1 MLERSESLGLKQE
14 TAKLCLDPR
23 DYLDD
28 IFRYAYARLGSRDD
42 AEDVAMEVIQSLYR
56 FRSEIGAKEN
66 PSFYLIGITRR
77 KIADHLRKRT
87 RQRGP
92 NTVSLEDSR
101 VQKMT
106 IAPELDGSPLMD
118 ALELIPELQRDV
130 IVLKYLCGFSTD
142 EIAKLIGKS
151 PQAANSLLQRSRES
165 LIKASPNLLSA
176 EESQGTKQ

>member
-42 AEDVAMEVIQSLYR
+42 AEDVAMEVIQSLFR

-92 NTVSLEDSR
+92 NT
-101 VQKMT
+101 
-106 IAPELDGSPLMD
+106 
-118 ALELIPELQRDV
+118 
-130 IVLKYLCGFSTD
+130 
-142 EIAKLIGKS
+142 
-151 PQAANSLLQRSRES
+151 ANSLLQRSRES